1 MSNTTSIHPHIDLE
15 AEKKEILR
23 RYRALLRSLKGKLE
37 KGDKLIIRKA
47 FDLAVEMHKDMR
59 RKSGEPYIYHP
70 IAVAQ
75 IVVDEIGL
83 GPTAVVCALLHDVVE
98 DTDVTLDDIKMMF
111 GEKVMQII
119 DGLTKIS
126 GVIIDENS
134 SIQAENFRKML
145 LTLSDDVRVILI
157 KLADRLHNMRTLD
170 SMAREKQLKIASE
183 TSFLYAPL
191 AHRLGLYSIKTE
203 LEDLSLKFKEP
214 DVYNMLD
221 EKLAATQKERN
232 RYINKFSLPIIN
244 LLTEKGFDFNIKGR
258 VKSINSIWEKMKKQN
273 IPFEEV
279 YDVFA
284 IRIIVNP
291 TSQEEEKSQCFGIFS
306 LLTDL
311 YQSNRFR
318 TRDWITTPRANGY
331 ESLHTTLLGPEGKWV
346 EVQIRS
352 VRMDDVAEKG
362 YAAHWKYKDKENAK
376 ESALDEWIRKI
387 REVLESAD
395 TNALDFVDDVK
406 LQLFSEEI
414 FNFTPKGELKR
425 LPNGATA
432 LDFAYEIHT
441 KVGDTCIGAKVNN
454 KLVALSHKLRSGDQV
469 EILTSSKQTP
479 KEEWLSFVITARA
492 KTKIKEFIRDY
503 KKAKA
508 KEGKEIFEKKVQ
520 QLKIENNEA
529 NRSKI
534 IRHYNFPNETEL
546 FYRMAIK
553 AIDVADLKKYVVT
566 STEGVPSLIFPRKEV
581 KQFEKVVTEIRGKQ
595 DALMLDEKQRNLKYK
610 LSDCCHPI
618 KGDDVFGFVTDEGI
632 LIHRTNCANGLKL
645 MSNFGSRIVK
655 AKWIANEKI
664 SFLAGIMITG
674 TDEIG
679 IVNNI
684 TKIISNEYNVNMR
697 SISFDTEE
705 GIFEGKISVYVY
717 DAIHLDT
724 LIKKLKKV
732 PGVVHAYR
740 MDSN

>member
-1 MSNTTSIHPHIDLE
+1 MSENASLHPHIDLE

-23 RYRALLRSLKGKLE
+23 RYRTLLRSLKGKLE

-98 DTDVTLDDIKMMF
+98 DTDVTLEDIKSMF
-111 GEKVMQII
+111 GDKVMQII

-157 KLADRLHNMRTLD
+157 KLADRLHNMRTLE

-191 AHRLGLYSIKTE
+191 AHRLGLYSVKTE

-214 DVYNMLD
+214 DVYNLL
-221 EKLAATQKERN
+221 ESKLAATQKERN

-244 LLTEKGFDFNIKGR
+244 LLTDKGFVFNIKGR

-284 IRIIVNP
+284 IRIIVDP
-291 TSQEEEKSQCFGIFS
+291 ASPEEEKNQCFSIFS
-306 LLTDL
+306 SLTDL

-362 YAAHWKYKDKENAK
+362 YAAHWKYKDKENVK

-414 FNFTPKGELKR
+414 FTFTPKGELKR
-425 LPNGATA
+425 LPTGASA

-441 KVGDTCIGAKVNN
+441 KIGDTCIGAKVNN

-479 KEEWLSFVITARA
+479 KEEWLSFAITARA
-492 KTKIKEFIRDY
+492 KTKVKEFIRDF
-503 KKAKA
+503 KKKKA
-508 KEGKEIFEKKVQ
+508 KEGVEIFDKKMK
-520 QLKIENNEA
+520 QLRIENNE
-529 NRSKI
+529 NNKSKI
-534 IRHYNFPNETEL
+534 IRHYNFPNEIEL
-546 FYRMAIK
+546 LYRLAIK
-553 AIDVADLKKYVVT
+553 AIDIVDLKKYIVT
-566 STEGVPSLIFPRKEV
+566 STDGIPSLIFPRKEV

-595 DALMLDEKQRNLKYK
+595 DALMLDGKQKNLKYK
-610 LSDCCHPI
+610 FSDCCHPI
-618 KGDDVFGFVTDEGI
+618 KGDDVFGFVTEEGI
-632 LIHRTNCANGLKL
+632 IIHRTNCSHGLKL

-664 SFLAGIMITG
+664 SFLAGILITG

-684 TKIISNEYNVNMR
+684 TKIISDEYNVNMR
-697 SISFDTEE
+697 SISFDTDE
-705 GIFEGKISVYVY
+705 GLFEGKISVYVF
-717 DAIHLDT
+717 DTNHLDA

-732 PGVVHAYR
+732 PGVVNAYR